1 MQFVCLLVIKYLYLR
16 QIVEGTTFLLFNTK
30 ITRFMEKEQLLSAM
44 TERLGT
50 TGLSERTISEY
61 VDNILPTIT
70 SDEMVNDGF
79 WNIHTKILKSLEGN
93 LNHDVANRVNAFKSE
108 WEKNNPKPQDPKP
121 KEQPK
126 EDPNMELYKT
136 LVQKIENLE
145 KQNAETFFKN
155 TVSDLR
161 GKVLNKADEL
171 RVSNRNLWNDAV
183 GAVVYREGMTE
194 NELLTEAKVIY
205 ESKQKAYFGDSA
217 VPYSAGSASNQK
229 AAEADLDAY
238 FARKGVVKS

>member
-1 MQFVCLLVIKYLYLR
+1 
-16 QIVEGTTFLLFNTK
+16 
-30 ITRFMEKEQLLSAM
+30 MEKEQLLSAM

-50 TGLSERTISEY
+50 TGLSARTISEY

-79 WNIHTKILKSLEGN
+79 WGIHTKILKSLEGN

-108 WEKNNPKPQDPKP
+108 WEKNNPTKKE
-121 KEQPK
+121 EQPVETQK
-126 EDPNMELYKT
+126 KDPQVELYET
-136 LVQKIENLE
+136 LVKKIESLE
-145 KQNAETFFKN
+145 KQNAENFLKN
-155 TVSDLR
+155 TVSDLK

-194 NELLTEAKVIY
+194 SELLTEAKVIY
-205 ESKQKAYFGDSA
+205 ESKQKAYFGDGA

-238 FARKGVVKS
+238 FARKGVAKS